1 MTMLHACD
9 VWVNG
14 QWVMEIACCLLSVG
28 DLNGGAAMIFAYQII
43 YSVYY
48 YILHVND
55 VWL

>member
-1 MTMLHACD
+1 
-9 VWVNG
+9 VG
-14 QWVMEIACCLLSVG
+14 QWPMGDGDSLLAVG
-28 DLNGGAAMIFAYQII
+28 DLNGAAAMIFAYQII